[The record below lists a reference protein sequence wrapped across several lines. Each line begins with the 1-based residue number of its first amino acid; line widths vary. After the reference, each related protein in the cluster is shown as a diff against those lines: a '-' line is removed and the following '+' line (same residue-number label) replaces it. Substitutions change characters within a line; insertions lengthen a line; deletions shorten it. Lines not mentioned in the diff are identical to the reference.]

1 MPMCGIG
8 GFSLSKTSKINARK
22 LSNALLTELD
32 VRGNQASGFSYQL
45 GDEQGVFKK
54 DTAGSMLNLKAMP
67 RDAEYGILHTR
78 FATHGSILDMAN
90 NHPIQSPDKSI
101 DLVHNGVI
109 YNHDLIRKELSFK
122 LPEVDTSV
130 IPALLQQ
137 FERNTD
143 KFSMLDGDAS
153 VAWLD
158 RKDTGVIRVARISHS
173 PLAVAQ
179 VKDGSFIFA
188 STQSILLR
196 ALDRLKLKVT
206 YIADI
211 SERTLLTVKF
221 GRIVASEVIPAL
233 DPAYAD
239 KTVFNYSSY
248 RSMTSGGYP
257 DTYQTPESG
266 VKVMESLWGDVV
278 IPSSWFDDET
288 LPEFPSI
295 DGLSVNSVGEYFD
308 SSGYFVGDV
317 DDMYDMGF
325 FDSDTNLQSW
335 DDWKVNVWMQK

>member
-1 MPMCGIG
+1 MCGIG
-8 GFSLSKTSKINARK
+8 GFSLSKNSKINARK

-45 GDEQGVFKK
+45 GTEQGVFKK
-54 DTAGSMLNLKAMP
+54 DTSGSMLNLKAMP
-67 RDAEYGILHTR
+67 RDAEYAILHTR
-78 FATHGSILDMAN
+78 FATHGTITDMAN

-109 YNHDLIRKELSFK
+109 YNHDLLRKELQFK

-158 RKDTGVIRVARISHS
+158 RKDTGVLRVARISHS
-173 PLAVAQ
+173 PLTVAQ
-179 VKDGSFIFA
+179 VKDGSFVFA
-188 STQSILLR
+188 STKAILLKSLNRVGLR
-196 ALDRLKLKVT
+196 AT
-206 YIADI
+206 YIEEI
-211 SERTLLTVKF
+211 GERTLLTIKF
-221 GRIVASEVIPAL
+221 GRIIAQDILPAL
-233 DPAYAD
+233 DPEYAD

-248 RSMTSGGYP
+248 RSMTSGAYP
-257 DTYQTPESG
+257 QSCPTPESG
-266 VKVMESLWGDVV
+266 IKVMESLWGDVV
-278 IPSSWFDDET
+278 IPSSWFDDEA
-288 LPEFPSI
+288 LPEFPEI
-295 DGLSVNSVGEYFD
+295 DGLFVNSVGEYFD

-325 FDSDTNLQSW
+325 FDNDSKLKSW

>member
-1 MPMCGIG
+1 MCGIG

-32 VRGNQASGFSYQL
+32 VRGNQASGFAYQL
-45 GDEQGVFKK
+45 KNEQGVFKK
-54 DTAGSMLNLKAMP
+54 DVSGSMLNLKAMP
-67 RDAEYGILHTR
+67 RDAQYGILHTR
-78 FATHGSILDMAN
+78 FATHGSTSDMAN

-109 YNHDLIRKELSFK
+109 YNHNLLRKELEFK

-158 RKDTGVIRVARISHS
+158 RKDKGVLRVARISHS

-196 ALDRLKLKVT
+196 TLDRLKLKAT
-206 YIADI
+206 YLADI
-211 SERTLLTVKF
+211 GERTLLTVKF
-221 GRIVASEVIPAL
+221 GRIIGSEPIPAL

-239 KTVFNYSSY
+239 NTVYNYSSY
-248 RSMTSGGYP
+248 RSMTSGSYP
-257 DTYQTPESG
+257 QSCQTPESG
-266 VKVMESLWGDVV
+266 VRVMESLWGDIVL
-278 IPSSWFDDET
+278 PASWYEDVEPT
-288 LPEFPSI
+288 EFPSI
-295 DGLSVNSVGEYFD
+295 DGLFVNDIGEYFD
-308 SSGYFVGDV
+308 EQGYFVGDV

-325 FDSDTNLQSW
+325 FDSDTNLKSW
-335 DDWKVNVWMQK
+335 DDWKVNAWMSR

>member
-1 MPMCGIG
+1 MCGIG
-8 GFSLSKTSKINARK
+8 GFSLSKNSKINARK

-32 VRGNQASGFSYQL
+32 VRGNQASGFAYQL
-45 GDEQGVFKK
+45 NNEQGVFKK
-54 DTAGSMLNLKAMP
+54 DTSGSMLSLKGMP
-67 RDAEYGILHTR
+67 REAEYAILHTR
-78 FATHGSILDMAN
+78 FATHGSTSDMAN

-109 YNHDLIRKELSFK
+109 YNHALLRKELEFK

-158 RKDTGVIRVARISHS
+158 RKDKGVLRVARISHS

-179 VKDGSFIFA
+179 VKDGSFVFA
-188 STQSILLR
+188 STKSILLKS
-196 ALDRLKLKVT
+196 LNRLGLKVT
-206 YIADI
+206 YIEEI
-211 SERTLLTVKF
+211 GERTMLTIKF
-221 GRIVASEVIPAL
+221 GRIIAQDVLPAL

-239 KTVFNYSSY
+239 NTVYNYSSY
-248 RSMTSGGYP
+248 RSMTSGSYP
-257 DTYQTPESG
+257 QSCQTGDSG

-288 LPEFPSI
+288 LPAFPEI
-295 DGLSVNSVGEYFD
+295 DGLTVNDVGEYFD
-308 SSGYFVGDV
+308 PQGYFVGDV
-317 DDMYDMGF
+317 DDLYDMGF
-325 FDSDTNLQSW
+325 FDPDTNLKSW
-335 DDWKVNVWMQK
+335 DDWKVNVWMNR